1 MKKLTFAVMS
11 LLMTIG
17 ALAGPAQAAQAP
29 ASPVASPADLEYR
42 LAPGDRIRVIVFGE
56 ESLTGEY
63 AINSSGLL
71 SFPLV
76 GNINASNQTVEGLQT
91 LLTQALANGY
101 LLDPKVNVQ
110 IVSFRPFFILGEVN
124 RPGNYPAATGMTL
137 EQAVASAGGFTYRA
151 NTKKVYLK
159 AATETQERLI
169 NLRESANIII
179 RAGDTVRVAERHF

>member
-1 MKKLTFAVMS
+1 V
-11 LLMTIG
+11 
-17 ALAGPAQAAQAP
+17 
-29 ASPVASPADLEYR
+29 
-42 LAPGDRIRVIVFGE
+42 
-56 ESLTGEY
+56 
-63 AINSSGLL
+63 
-71 SFPLV
+71 
-76 GNINASNQTVEGLQT
+76 
-91 LLTQALANGY
+91 
-101 LLDPKVNVQ
+101 
-110 IVSFRPFFILGEVN
+110 VSFRPFFILGEVN